1 MALRFHLQDIWCC
14 TQLFPVPL
22 RGWDPCLCQSIS
34 PEPLRFWPL
43 QVLQLLQWGVGD
55 MGCGV
60 PAPSYLEPLFLVI
73 KAPQNRRGLSEHPEV
88 GEDVQRVA
96 SLECRL
102 LFPSQGEKSVSV
114 DGKCS
119 DPTLLSNLLEEMKE
133 TLATC

>member
-1 MALRFHLQDIWCC
+1 MVLAS
-14 TQLFPVPL
+14 V
-22 RGWDPCLCQSIS
+22 
-34 PEPLRFWPL
+34 
-43 QVLQLLQWGVGD
+43 QVLQLLPRGVGD
-55 MGCGV
+55 MGCGA
-60 PAPSYLEPLFLVI
+60 PAPSYLEPFFLVI

-96 SLECRL
+96 SLECQ